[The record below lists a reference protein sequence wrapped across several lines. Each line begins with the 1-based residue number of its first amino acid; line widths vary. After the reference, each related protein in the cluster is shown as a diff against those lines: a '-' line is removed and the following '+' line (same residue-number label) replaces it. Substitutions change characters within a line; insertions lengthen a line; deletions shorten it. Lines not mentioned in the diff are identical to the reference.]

1 MPNNSPVRVETLSE
15 LQIWIKGEFAL
26 IAQTQETSNKDMTNV
41 RRTVHE
47 LANQMTVILALNL
60 PEKLAT
66 LAATDALHQKSID
79 QFTLDAA
86 GRRSS
91 LATLRFVYT
100 MFGGAIATA
109 IAFSVQLYKLVQH

>member
-1 MPNNSPVRVETLSE
+1 MASSSPVRVETLSE

-60 PEKLAT
+60 PEKLANLQAAD
-66 LAATDALHQKSID
+66 LAHEKSID
-79 QFTLDAA
+79 QFRLDAA
-86 GRRSS
+86 GRRST
-91 LATLRFVYT
+91 LATLKVVYT
-100 MFGGAIATA
+100 VLGAAITA
-109 IAFSVQLYKLVQH
+109 AFTIGFQLYRMVH